1 MLILSKKCT
10 FFYINAN
17 STACF
22 SSRFFI
28 LNVKCMESVRQKDI
42 IDVMSFQLHV
52 EIIIK
57 EIKDILIHFPIL
69 KIMII

>member
-1 MLILSKKCT
+1 
-10 FFYINAN
+10 
-17 STACF
+17 
-22 SSRFFI
+22 
-28 LNVKCMESVRQKDI
+28 MESVRQKDI
-42 IDVMSFQLHV
+42 INVMSFQLHF